1 MPSPASRSSAA
12 ALGRAHEAR
21 TLSERIQKALANA
34 GLGSRRAIERWVI
47 DGRITIDGRV
57 AKLGDQVAGRE
68 RVCVDGRQIKLTPEQ
83 ARSNHQHL
91 AYYKNAEPR
100 AGSESQDSEPLLELP
115 RPRHGRWIDVGA
127 LDPNTSGLLILT
139 TDGELA
145 FRLTRPATIIEREYA
160 VRVLGE
166 PSAEQLRE
174 LEVGVEMDEGVAR
187 VASIEHAG
195 GAGNNR
201 WYHVVLREGRHRELR
216 TALGA
221 VGLAVSRVIR
231 VRFGPIELGKL
242 RRGASRPL
250 SAEEVDGLYALAGL
264 ASPKPSQARRG
275 ATRAGAHARTP
286 APRGSRAH
294 SRR

>member
-1 MPSPASRSSAA
+1 
-12 ALGRAHEAR
+12 
-21 TLSERIQKALANA
+21 
-34 GLGSRRAIERWVI
+34 VV

-57 AKLGDQVAGRE
+57 AKLGDQVGGRE
-68 RVCVDGRQIKLTPEQ
+68 RVCVDGRLIKLSPEQ
-83 ARSNHQHL
+83 ARSDHQHL

-100 AGSESQDSEPLLELP
+100 AASEGQDSEPLLELP

-127 LDPNTSGLLILT
+127 LDPNSSGLLILT

-145 FRLTRPATIIEREYA
+145 FRLTRPATIVEREYA

-174 LEVGVEMDEGVAR
+174 LEGGVEVDEGVAR
-187 VASIEHAG
+187 VASIEQAG
-195 GAGNNR
+195 GGASNR

-221 VGLAVSRVIR
+221 VGLAVNRVIR
-231 VRFGPIELGKL
+231 VRFGPVELGKL

-250 SAEEVDGLYALAGL
+250 NTEEVEGLYALAGL
-264 ASPKPSQARRG
+264 PLPRASRAKTG
-275 ATRAGAHARTP
+275 AEKTGAHARP
-286 APRGSRAH
+286 RASRGSRAH

>member
-1 MPSPASRSSAA
+1 VASRASRSSAA
-12 ALGRAHEAR
+12 ALGREHGAR

-57 AKLGDQVAGRE
+57 AKLGDQVGGRE
-68 RVCVDGRQIKLTPEQ
+68 RVCVDGRLIKLSPEQ
-83 ARSNHQHL
+83 ARSDHQYL
-91 AYYKNAEPR
+91 AYYKNIEPR

-127 LDPNTSGLLILT
+127 LDPNSSGLLILT

-145 FRLTRPATIIEREYA
+145 FRLTRPATIVEREYA

-174 LEVGVEMDEGVAR
+174 LEVGVQVDEGVAR

-195 GAGNNR
+195 GTANNR

-216 TALGA
+216 MALGA
-221 VGLAVSRVIR
+221 VGLAVNRVIR
-231 VRFGPIELGKL
+231 VRFGPIELNT
-242 RRGASRPL
+242 
-250 SAEEVDGLYALAGL
+250 EEVDGLYALAGL
-264 ASPKPSQARRG
+264 APPRPSQAKRG
-275 ATRAGAHARTP
+275 ATRAGAHA
-286 APRGSRAH
+286 APRASRGSRAH

>member
-1 MPSPASRSSAA
+1 
-12 ALGRAHEAR
+12 
-21 TLSERIQKALANA
+21 
-34 GLGSRRAIERWVI
+34 VI

-57 AKLGDQVAGRE
+57 AKLGDQVRGRE
-68 RVCVDGRQIKLTPEQ
+68 RVCVDGRQIRLSPEE
-83 ARSNHQHL
+83 ARAEHQHL

-100 AGSESQDSEPLLELP
+100 ATNDSQDSEPGLELP
-115 RPRHGRWIDVGA
+115 RLRHGRWIDVGA
-127 LDPNTSGLLILT
+127 LDPNSSGLLILT

-145 FRLTRPATIIEREYA
+145 FRLTRPATVIEREYA

-166 PSAEQLRE
+166 PSAEQLRD
-174 LEVGVEMDEGVAR
+174 LEVGVELDDGVAR
-187 VASIEHAG
+187 FASIEPAG
-195 GAGNNR
+195 GTANNR

-216 TALGA
+216 AAFGT

-250 SAEEVDGLYALAGL
+250 SSQEADGLYALGGL
-264 ASPKPSQARRG
+264 APPKPSRPSRS
-275 ATRAGAHARTP
+275 TKSAGGRVRVR
-286 APRGSRAH
+286 APRGTAAR

>member
-1 MPSPASRSSAA
+1 
-12 ALGRAHEAR
+12 
-21 TLSERIQKALANA
+21 
-34 GLGSRRAIERWVI
+34 VI
-47 DGRITIDGRV
+47 DGRITIDGRI
-57 AKLGDQVAGRE
+57 AKLGDQVGGRE
-68 RVCVDGRQIKLTPEQ
+68 RVCVDGRVIKLTPEQ
-83 ARSNHQHL
+83 ARSEHQHL

-100 AGSESQDSEPLLELP
+100 AVIDTPDSEPLLELP

-127 LDPNTSGLLILT
+127 LDPNSSGLLILT

-145 FRLTRPATIIEREYA
+145 FRLTRPATVVEREYA

-166 PSAEQLRE
+166 PTPEQLRDLE
-174 LEVGVEMDEGVAR
+174 LGVELDEGVAR
-187 VASIEHAG
+187 LASIEHAG
-195 GAGNNR
+195 GAANNR

-216 TALGA
+216 AALGA

-250 SAEEVDGLYALAGL
+250 NREEVDGLYALAGL
-264 ASPKPSQARRG
+264 SPPKPSPEKRG
-275 ATRAGAHARTP
+275 ATSVGTRFRPHA
-286 APRGSRAH
+286 SRSKAR